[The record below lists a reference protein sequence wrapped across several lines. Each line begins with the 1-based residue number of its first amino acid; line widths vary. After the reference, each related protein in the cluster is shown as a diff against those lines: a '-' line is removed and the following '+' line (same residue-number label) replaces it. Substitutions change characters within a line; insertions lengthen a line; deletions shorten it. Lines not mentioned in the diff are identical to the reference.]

1 MQLLQDPTTDIQ
13 NPRYARQA
21 AKALARSQRNSA
33 SKVKGSKNH
42 KKAKK
47 QLSKISAKITNQRRD
62 FHHKA
67 ARDLVNAYDSIGIED
82 LKVKNMS
89 RKGKGR
95 CKSGLNRSI
104 SDAGWSQ
111 FRKILIWQA
120 TKTGKQVVVLPAK
133 NTTQKCSSCAAI
145 AKPRIELSDRVFN
158 CKECGLVLDRDRN
171 AARNLNPVRT
181 TGVFLGGA
189 KPKSIVVPVDDDSN
203 KTKVCAQT
211 TAA

>member
-1 MQLLQDPTTDIQ
+1 
-13 NPRYARQA
+13 
-21 AKALARSQRNSA
+21 
-33 SKVKGSKNH
+33 
-42 KKAKK
+42 
-47 QLSKISAKITNQRRD
+47 
-62 FHHKA
+62 
-67 ARDLVNAYDSIGIED
+67 
-82 LKVKNMS
+82 MS

-120 TKTGKQVVVLPAK
+120 IKTGKQVVVLTAY

-181 TGVFLGGA
+181 GVFLGGA
-189 KPKSIVVPVDDDSN
+189 NPKNIVVPVDDDSN
-203 KTKVCAQT
+203 KTKVRAQT

>member
-33 SKVKGSKNH
+33 SK
-42 KKAKK
+42 A
-47 QLSKISAKITNQRRD
+47 
-62 FHHKA
+62 
-67 ARDLVNAYDSIGIED
+67 
-82 LKVKNMS
+82 
-89 RKGKGR
+89 KGR

-120 TKTGKQVVVLPAK
+120 TKTGKQVVVLPVK
-133 NTTQKCSSCAAI
+133 NTTQKCSSCAVI

-158 CKECGLVLDRDRN
+158 CKTCGLVLDRDRN

-189 KPKSIVVPVDDDSN
+189 NPKSIVVPVDDDGN